1 MIFRMFLNNVFGET
15 LPQCFSDP
23 ALLFLREE
31 SWLVR
36 ERETHVAVPEQP
48 SAAPRQHPSAFRV
61 RPSNLLSHS
70 LCNHNTLTPWNHLYR
85 VPKKNL
91 KVDVFSLQ

>member
-1 MIFRMFLNNVFGET
+1 MTSNVSVHNFGFKAVLFRMIFRIFLNNVFGET

-36 ERETHVAVPEQP
+36 ERETRRCSGTTFSSSPTVPDSILQ
-48 SAAPRQHPSAFRV
+48 
-61 RPSNLLSHS
+61 LSE
-70 LCNHNTLTPWNHLYR
+70 
-85 VPKKNL
+85 
-91 KVDVFSLQ
+91 